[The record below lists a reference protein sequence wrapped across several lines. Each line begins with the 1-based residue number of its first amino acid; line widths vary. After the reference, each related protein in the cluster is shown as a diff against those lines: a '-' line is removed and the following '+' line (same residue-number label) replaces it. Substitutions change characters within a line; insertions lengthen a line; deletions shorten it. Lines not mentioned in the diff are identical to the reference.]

1 MSVVSTCSEN
11 SLTFSHLQEEKKKV
25 KDEVFGGFVGS
36 LTFWGGVDFVE
47 DDNFECEVAPFFP
60 SSRVA
65 PVSNFCHGDEISN
78 FTHHSFISSLE
89 EFWFT
94 RFHVWTGCWC
104 SRQGWSKK
112 CSFFSTK
119 KFVHHAML
127 LRCTILSETGY
138 RETGFRNIS
147 K

>member
-1 MSVVSTCSEN
+1 M
-11 SLTFSHLQEEKKKV
+11 
-25 KDEVFGGFVGS
+25 
-36 LTFWGGVDFVE
+36 E

-65 PVSNFCHGDEISN
+65 PVSNFCHGNEISN

-89 EFWFT
+89 ELWFT

-112 CSFFSTK
+112 MLIFFHKKKCSSC
-119 KFVHHAML
+119 HAL
-127 LRCTILSETGY
+127 ARCTILSETGKLVS
-138 RETGFRNIS
+138 EIS
-147 K
+147 QDDIQVYLSIGQLENKSGTLKRSCVVL

>member
-1 MSVVSTCSEN
+1 M
-11 SLTFSHLQEEKKKV
+11 
-25 KDEVFGGFVGS
+25 
-36 LTFWGGVDFVE
+36 E

-104 SRQGWSKK
+104 SKQGWSKK
-112 CSFFSTK
+112 MLIFFHQKNCSSC
-119 KFVHHAML
+119 HAL
-127 LRCTILSETGY
+127 ARCTILSETDY

-147 K
+147 R